1 MAKKMVQSEA
11 GSQKSAYSEA
21 LTPPFCG
28 REALLT
34 RFSADR
40 ALFSPSG
47 DESAGA
53 ALERISSA
61 FSTFRDGVWD
71 WQPARDEVVCSPEY
85 FGMLGYPAA
94 ETVINFEG
102 WLELMHPEDRQ
113 QSRAVALACR
123 SGCIDDFSLE
133 FRLKNKDGSW
143 RWILSRGSCLGRDEQ
158 GAALRIVGTHTSLRA
173 HEPRNEELYRALEE
187 KELLLKEVH
196 HRIKNNM
203 AMVQSM
209 LSLQADM
216 LEHSLEAKDAL
227 KAASGRVHSM
237 MRLYAMIYED
247 EVGRDLPL
255 DAFINSIVDDIFANA
270 PNAPHIQ
277 LRKRLEALP
286 ISPKCLSSIG
296 IVLNELI
303 TNAMKHAFPDGA
315 TGIVELEA
323 YADQGTLRF
332 SVRDDGKG
340 LPEGRYAR
348 GFGLLMAESLVEQL
362 GGRLRH
368 ESVGGT
374 RFYFELAQN
383 SCS

>member
-1 MAKKMVQSEA
+1 
-11 GSQKSAYSEA
+11 
-21 LTPPFCG
+21 
-28 REALLT
+28 
-34 RFSADR
+34 
-40 ALFSPSG
+40 
-47 DESAGA
+47 
-53 ALERISSA
+53 
-61 FSTFRDGVWD
+61 
-71 WQPARDEVVCSPEY
+71 
-85 FGMLGYPAA
+85 MLGYPAA
-94 ETVINFEG
+94 EAVINFEG

-113 QSRAVALACR
+113 RSRAVALACR
-123 SGCIDDFSLE
+123 SGGIDDFSLE
-133 FRLKNKDGSW
+133 FRLRNKDGSW
-143 RWILSRGSCLGRDEQ
+143 RRILSRGSCLSRDGQGR
-158 GAALRIVGTHTSLRA
+158 ARRIVGTHTSLHA
-173 HEPRNEELYRALEE
+173 PAEGTEELHKALGE

-255 DAFINSIVDDIFANA
+255 DAFISSIVDDIFANA
-270 PNAPHIQ
+270 PNAPRIQ
-277 LRKRLEALP
+277 LRKRLDALP
-286 ISPKCLSSIG
+286 ISPKCLSNIG

-303 TNAMKHAFPDGA
+303 TNALKHAFPEGSA
-315 TGIVELEA
+315 GIVELEA
-323 YADQGTLRF
+323 YAEQGRLRF
-332 SVRDDGKG
+332 SVRDNGRG
-340 LPEGRYAR
+340 LPEGHYAR

-362 GGRLRH
+362 GGQLRH
-368 ESVGGT
+368 ECAGGT